1 MRCEFE
7 DRLTAAELGE
17 LSGPEAAALEA
28 HVAGCDHCTAARRVD
43 QLLAERLHTE
53 FATPAP
59 QGVHQAVRAA
69 LVTEARRL
77 PNTQPAAVPAAPVR
91 RRRRWWLVAAPV
103 AAALAIVVAAA
114 LLLGRSDRLLPPP
127 TNVPP
132 PLAAAW
138 SAYGTD
144 ALPVSPDGGGVT
156 GAQRTAVLGQAP
168 AMPDAGRRDLHAV
181 GWGALNLAGK
191 PSIAAEYR
199 SSGGQRLTVFRWRGK
214 LTDAVQ
220 RDRATKPAAI
230 QGTPWGPSLSAQWNT
245 PDGRVVCVVG
255 NLPQASFNRV
265 VKDLHQVA

>member
-1 MRCEFE
+1 
-7 DRLTAAELGE
+7 
-17 LSGPEAAALEA
+17 
-28 HVAGCDHCTAARRVD
+28 VD

-69 LVTEARRL
+69 LATEARRL
-77 PNTQPAAVPAAPVR
+77 PDIRPAAIPAPPP
-91 RRRRWWLVAAPV
+91 RRRRWRFLVAPV
-103 AAALAIVVAAA
+103 AAALAIVVVAA

-156 GAQRTAVLGQAP
+156 AAQRTAVLGQAP
-168 AMPDAGRRDLHAV
+168 AMPDAGHRDLQPI
-181 GWGALNLAGK
+181 GWGELSLAGK
-191 PSIAAEYR
+191 PSIATEYR
-199 SSGGQRLTVFRWRGK
+199 TSDGQRLTLFRWRGK

-220 RDRATKPAAI
+220 RDRASKPAAI

-255 NLPQASFNRV
+255 NLPQASFNRA